1 MLSSEISP
9 ECANVYLPQHDSRL
23 LIEVMRR
30 CCHPAGMRVAD
41 LCTGSGVAAIAA
53 ADAGADTVVAFD
65 TSHAAIAAARAN
77 ARLAGCPI
85 DARLGS
91 WSAAKGLAP
100 FDLVLCNPPYV
111 PEPAKREPVIVGAG
125 GPPASFNAGPD
136 GRLILDPLCAAAPA
150 LLRRGGTALIVQ
162 SEFADVA
169 SSVTA
174 LRDGGLQADVV
185 ARRTIGFGPVMNARA
200 RWLEDT
206 GRLTPGRRTEEL
218 AVIRAVKP

>member
-9 ECANVYLPQHDSRL
+9 ECTNVYLPQYDSRL
-23 LIEVMRR
+23 LIETMKRR
-30 CCHPAGMRVAD
+30 CHPAGMRVAD

-53 ADAGADTVVAFD
+53 SSAGADSVVAFD
-65 TSHAAIAAARAN
+65 TSPAAISAARAN
-77 ARLAGCPI
+77 ARLAGCSI
-85 DARLGS
+85 DAQLGS
-91 WSAAKGLAP
+91 WSAALELEP

-125 GPPASFNAGPD
+125 GPPTSFNAGPD
-136 GRLILDPLCAAAPA
+136 GRLILDPLCAAAPG
-150 LLRRGGTALIVQ
+150 LLKRGGAALIVQ

-174 LRDGGLQADVV
+174 LRDGGLLVEVV
-185 ARRTIGFGPVMNARA
+185 ARRTIAFGPVMTARA

-206 GRLTPGRRTEEL
+206 GRLVPGRRTEEL
-218 AVIRAVKP
+218 VAIKAVKP

>member
-1 MLSSEISP
+1 MLSSEILP
-9 ECANVYLPQHDSRL
+9 ECANVYLPQYDSRL
-23 LIEVMRR
+23 LIETMRR
-30 CCHPAGMRVAD
+30 CCPPAGMRVAD

-53 ADAGADTVVAFD
+53 ADAGADTVVALD
-65 TSHAAIAAARAN
+65 TSHAAITAARAN
-77 ARLAGCPI
+77 ARLAGCLI
-85 DARLGS
+85 DARIGS
-91 WSAAKGLAP
+91 WSAAVGLEP

-169 SSVTA
+169 STVTA
-174 LRDGGLQADVV
+174 LQDGGLQVDVV
-185 ARRTIGFGPVMNARA
+185 ARRTIPFGPVMTARA
-200 RWLEDT
+200 LWLEDT
-206 GRLTPGRRTEEL
+206 GRLAPGRRTEEL
-218 AVIRAVKP
+218 AVIRAVQP

>member
-23 LIEVMRR
+23 LIETMHR

-53 ADAGADTVVAFD
+53 SGAGADSVVALD
-65 TSHAAIAAARAN
+65 TSQAAIAAARAN
-77 ARLAGCPI
+77 ARLAGCRI

-91 WSAAKGLAP
+91 WSAALGLEP

-111 PEPAKREPVIVGAG
+111 PEPASEPVIVGAG
-125 GPPASFNAGPD
+125 GPPTSFNAGPD

-150 LLRRGGTALIVQ
+150 LLRRGGAALIVH

-169 SSVTA
+169 SSVAA
-174 LRDGGLQADVV
+174 LRGGGLQVDVV
-185 ARRTIGFGPVMNARA
+185 ARRTIPFGPVMTARA
-200 RWLEDT
+200 RWLEDC

-218 AVIRAVKP
+218 VVIKAVKP

>member
-1 MLSSEISP
+1 MLSSEILP
-9 ECANVYLPQHDSRL
+9 EYANVYLPQHDSRL
-23 LIEVMRR
+23 LIETMHR

-53 ADAGADTVVAFD
+53 SGAGADTVVAFD
-65 TSHAAIAAARAN
+65 TSRAAVAAARAN
-77 ARLAGCPI
+77 ARLAGCLI

-91 WSAAKGLAP
+91 WSAALELEP

-111 PEPAKREPVIVGAG
+111 PEPANREPVIVGAG
-125 GPPASFNAGPD
+125 GPPTSFNAGPD

-150 LLRRGGTALIVQ
+150 LLKRGGTVLIVQ

-169 SSVTA
+169 TSVIA
-174 LRDGGLQADVV
+174 LRDGGLQVDEV
-185 ARRTIGFGPVMNARA
+185 ASRTIAFGPVMTARA

-218 AVIRAVKP
+218 VVIKAVKL

>member
-9 ECANVYLPQHDSRL
+9 ECVNVYLPQHDSRL
-23 LIEVMRR
+23 LIETMRR

-53 ADAGADTVVAFD
+53 ADAGADTVVALD

-77 ARLAGCPI
+77 ARLAGCVI

-91 WSAAKGLAP
+91 WSAAAELEP

-111 PEPAKREPVIVGAG
+111 PEPAHREPVIVGAG

-136 GRLILDPLCAAAPA
+136 GRLILDPLCALAPA

-174 LRDGGLQADVV
+174 LRDGGLRVDVV
-185 ARRTIGFGPVMNARA
+185 ARRTIPFGPVMTARA

-218 AVIRAVKP
+218 AVIKAVKP

>member
-1 MLSSEISP
+1 MLSSEISR

-23 LIEVMRR
+23 LIDTMHR

-53 ADAGADTVVAFD
+53 SGAGADSVVAFD
-65 TSHAAIAAARAN
+65 TSRAAIAAARAN
-77 ARLAGCPI
+77 ARLAESPI

-91 WSAAKGLAP
+91 WSAALELEP

-111 PEPAKREPVIVGAG
+111 PEPASREPVIVGAG
-125 GPPASFNAGPD
+125 GPPTSFNAGPD
-136 GRLILDPLCAAAPA
+136 GRRILDPLCAAAPA
-150 LLRRGGTALIVQ
+150 LLKRGGTLLIVQ

-169 SSVTA
+169 SSVAA
-174 LRDGGLQADVV
+174 LRDGGLQTAVV
-185 ARRTIGFGPVMNARA
+185 ARRTIPFGPVMTARA

-218 AVIRAVKP
+218 AAIKAVKP

>member
-1 MLSSEISP
+1 MLSSEILP
-9 ECANVYLPQHDSRL
+9 ECANVYLPQYDSRL
-23 LIEVMRR
+23 LIETMRR
-30 CCHPAGMRVAD
+30 CCPPAGMRVAD

-65 TSHAAIAAARAN
+65 TSRSAITAARAN
-77 ARLAGCPI
+77 ARLAGCLI
-85 DARLGS
+85 DARIGS
-91 WSAAKGLAP
+91 WSAAVELEP

-111 PEPAKREPVIVGAG
+111 PEPANREPVIVGAG

-169 SSVTA
+169 STVTA
-174 LRDGGLQADVV
+174 LQDGGLQVDVV
-185 ARRTIGFGPVMNARA
+185 ARRTIPFGPVMTARA
-200 RWLEDT
+200 LWLEDT
-206 GRLTPGRRTEEL
+206 GRLAPGRRTEEL
-218 AVIRAVKP
+218 AVIRAVQP

>member
-23 LIEVMRR
+23 LIETMHR
-30 CCHPAGMRVAD
+30 CCHPVGMRVAD

-53 ADAGADTVVAFD
+53 STAGADTVVAFD
-65 TSHAAIAAARAN
+65 TSRAAIRAARAN

-91 WSAAKGLAP
+91 WSSALELEP

-111 PEPAKREPVIVGAG
+111 PEPANREPVIVGAG
-125 GPPASFNAGPD
+125 GPPTSFNGGPD
-136 GRLILDPLCAAAPA
+136 GRLILDPLCASAPA
-150 LLRRGGTALIVQ
+150 LLRRGGTMLIVQ

-169 SSVTA
+169 SSVDA
-174 LRDGGLQADVV
+174 LRDGGLRADVV
-185 ARRTIGFGPVMNARA
+185 ARRTIAFGPVMTARA
-200 RWLEDT
+200 LWLEAS

-218 AVIRAVKP
+218 AVIKAVKP